1 MRFNYTISALIL
13 IGAGLCGCV
22 SVTDGLGAEA
32 AYTVSEERTID
43 EVVTDNK
50 IMLALNKML
59 LDEGFELFKDVST
72 VVYRGRVLLIGSV
85 ETPEAKT
92 VAGEIGRRPEGVQ
105 EVINE
110 IQVTDEGDFSG
121 FVNDIV
127 IEKNIQTNYF
137 FDDRIDSANVRVR
150 SVNGVVYLIGL
161 AESAAELE
169 HALTLAR
176 ETTDVRLVVNFV
188 EVASPGQ

>member
-1 MRFNYTISALIL
+1 M
-13 IGAGLCGCV
+13 
-22 SVTDGLGAEA
+22 
-32 AYTVSEERTID
+32 
-43 EVVTDNK
+43 
-50 IMLALNKML
+50 
-59 LDEGFELFKDVST
+59 
-72 VVYRGRVLLIGSV
+72 
-85 ETPEAKT
+85 
-92 VAGEIGRRPEGVQ
+92 AGEIGRRPKGVQ

-169 HALTLAR
+169 HALILAR